1 MLKIILLSLPMSLPL
16 ALSPAF
22 AEVAMS
28 GSFVAHQ
35 ACPATPSIHN
45 EANPGGIKLEPDKS
59 YPLLAQN
66 KPQGAFYLI
75 EIEGAQPAHRWVAAS
90 CGEQVASAEG
100 TGSGGSEGAADG
112 GAGEA
117 GKTGQKAE
125 YVFAISWEP
134 AFCETKPDKSE
145 CQSETPTSFDAT
157 HFSLHGLWPQP
168 RGLSYCNVSRDLV
181 SLDKFK
187 DWDQLPEPALT
198 DATRQALEQVMP
210 GTKSNLQRHE
220 WYTHGTCFGASA
232 DTYFHDAVA
241 LMTQINASKVR
252 DLFAASIGNELTA
265 DAIRSAFDESFGPG
279 AGSRV
284 LVSCKKQDGQNM
296 IVEIDIALAGDMGDE
311 PSLPALIAAAGAS
324 QRGCPNGLVDSA
336 GAR

>member
-1 MLKIILLSLPMSLPL
+1 
-16 ALSPAF
+16 
-22 AEVAMS
+22 MS

-45 EANPGGIKLEPDKS
+45 DANPGGIKLETNKT
-59 YPLLAQN
+59 YPILAQN

-75 EIEGAQPAHRWVAAS
+75 DIEGAQPAHRWVAAS

-100 TGSGGSEGAADG
+100 EESS
-112 GAGEA
+112 GAGEGGTDKA

-134 AFCETKPDKSE
+134 AFCETKSNKPE
-145 CQSETPTSFDAT
+145 CQSETPNSFDAT

-181 SLDKFK
+181 SLDKSK
-187 DWDQLPEPALT
+187 EWDQLPEPDLS

-210 GTKSNLQRHE
+210 GTKSSLQRHE
-220 WYTHGTCFGASA
+220 WYTHGTCFHGASA
-232 DTYFHDAVA
+232 DTYFHDAIA

-252 DLFAASIGNELTA
+252 DLFAANIGNEVSA
-265 DAIRSAFDESFGPG
+265 EAIRAAFDESFGAG

-296 IVEIDIALAGDMGDE
+296 IVEIDIGLAGDMGDE
-311 PSLPALIAAAGAS
+311 PSLPALIAAAQPS
-324 QRGCPNGLVDSA
+324 QRGCPNGFVDSA